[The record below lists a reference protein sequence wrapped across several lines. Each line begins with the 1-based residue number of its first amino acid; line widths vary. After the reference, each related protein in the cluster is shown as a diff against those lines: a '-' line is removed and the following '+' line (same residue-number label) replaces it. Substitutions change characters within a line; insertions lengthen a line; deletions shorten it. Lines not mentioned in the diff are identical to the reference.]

1 MAKAWRCRLA
11 WHKWAKRVN
20 DSGQAYLVCVRCGK
34 QDDNEGAA
42 APLGWN

>member
-1 MAKAWRCRLA
+1 MARQLLCHVG

-34 QDDNEGAA
+34 HNDNEGAA
-42 APLGWN
+42 APLGWE